1 MATSG
6 FRPYPGPK
14 ADRITVLPE
23 AATQSFKTGDLV
35 IIDGGKVKVATDD
48 ENVFGVAMND
58 ASGTTDTDV
67 SVYVIYPGDKFIAE
81 SGAATAVANQ
91 GVAYDIDMTSGSMSV
106 TTGTTASAVFY
117 IDCLDPRDGAT
128 SSSPYGHVIGRFLYD
143 SIDGI
148 GG

>member
-35 IIDGGKVKVATDD
+35 IISSGKVAVATDD

-91 GVAYDIDMTSGSMSV
+91 GVAYDINMTSGSMSV
-106 TTGTTASAVFY
+106 TTGTAESAVFY
-117 IDCLDPRDGAT
+117 IDCLDPRDGAVAA
-128 SSSPYGHVIGRFLYD
+128 SPYGHVIGRFVYL
-143 SIDGI
+143 SIDAI